1 MEQRKKILLILG
13 FLFAGLLS
21 LWGTIGVWT
30 AAKVVPES
38 AGKTVRAGSD
48 VKSDAPRAG
57 FETKTEKE
65 ADDEDLFPEEE
76 ANRQYATGQ
85 NKRNKPLGDP
95 FRIQKGTLPAA
106 GKSEPGHAQGAV
118 SSLPKLSG
126 IVILG
131 EDRRCILQTGDI
143 TQTVRVG
150 EGVGGWTVTEIREKE
165 VVLQGAFGVQSLT
178 L

>member
-1 MEQRKKILLILG
+1 MEQRKKILFILG

-30 AAKVVPES
+30 AAEVVPES
-38 AGKTVRAGSD
+38 VGKAARSGSD
-48 VKSDAPRAG
+48 VKTEAARADK
-57 FETKTEKE
+57 ETEKE
-65 ADDEDLFPEEE
+65 TDDEDLFPEEE

-95 FRIQKGTLPAA
+95 FRIQKGTLPVA

-131 EDRRCILQTGDI
+131 EDRRCILQTDGI
-143 TQTVRVG
+143 AQTVRVG